1 MYNLCSMLGEFA
13 GCLIFFELGFSSR
26 GMQEKKFS
34 TQGRIF
40 ELRPLD
46 LPILY
51 VVVNSHALGG
61 KFPHLAVHFQ
71 IFEFSL
77 FFFHEV

>member
-1 MYNLCSMLGEFA
+1 MTVHVKSFGANGKRYA
-13 GCLIFFELGFSSR
+13 R
-26 GMQEKKFS
+26 KKFS

-46 LPILY
+46 PPPSY
-51 VVVNSHALGG
+51 VVVSSHALGG

-71 IFEFSL
+71 IFEFY
-77 FFFHEV
+77 FIFP